1 MIGRKSILLALLSS
15 LAVGS
20 VALAQTTGNI
30 RGVVGDDTGAV
41 LPGASVTIS
50 SEALIGGTQSTTT
63 NNLGVYRFPSV
74 PVGTYVVQVSMDRF
88 DTFRVENVR
97 VGINVTASV
106 DVTLKLATMAET
118 VTVTGES
125 PVLDTTKAG
134 YSSSWKTELIE
145 ELPSNRN
152 MWEWMQVSPGI
163 SASRPD
169 GQSSRV
175 QAFGSGN
182 QSNAWNVDGIEVTS
196 PDTGSSWWWVNPDLI
211 EEVEVMGVGVP
222 AEYGNALGAVLN
234 VVTKGGG
241 NEFKG
246 GANYFFQNDSLT
258 ATNVTKDGFGFGRKT
273 YRDVTAHIGGPI
285 AKDRVWFLGAI
296 QHNRDA
302 STPPGI
308 DPALAP
314 TNESDRFDF
323 KLSAQLSDKHKLDG
337 LVHGE
342 IWYFPYTLDPF
353 ITPSATGAEGGN
365 NPAWKVGLTST
376 LSNSTLM
383 EFKYAGWWGDDLYES
398 ITGST
403 AEPIIDY
410 SPPGGGA
417 TTYSGGLYYPWE
429 YVQWR
434 HQFDGK
440 VTKYA
445 EDFLGS
451 QHDFKFG
458 VQYSYGLADTRIR
471 LSETGSYIYHY
482 AGAYYD
488 YVYRVEQQPY
498 TYGGTSNSLGFFLDD
513 SVTVGDRLTLNLGVR
528 YDRSRGTIPPSER
541 LTVPGFEPTG
551 DSVPGAEGLI
561 SWDTVSPRV
570 GFAFQADPEGRSVI
584 RGSFG
589 LFYDKNVMGNW
600 DGQVS
605 ERPPW
610 NYYAPNPET
619 GEFDTF
625 AFQYEFAQDV
635 FNYELDPPRMLQY
648 SMGYEHQLSSNMSAG
663 VEYIYKD
670 VEDFIG
676 WDILGG
682 SYEPVPFTDPFTGNQ
697 FTLLNQLEEPTV
709 QKGNGPELPEDVL
722 QYLSEKPRYESTYH
736 GLFLTFNK
744 RFSNG
749 WGLTSSYT
757 WSRSEG
763 LIPNP
768 LSQVQQEPLYAVR
781 SGSNPNNFIN
791 ARGRLQGDRPH
802 MFRLQ
807 GVFQLPWEILFSTSV
822 NFSSGAPFNRQIRL
836 FNLGVPGGTPVIME
850 PTGSSDDLR
859 RSPFKNLDFRVGRR
873 IPLGGDVVLRLDATL
888 LNAFNN
894 DAELYFSTLQLD
906 EGEEFSPSEWV
917 LPRRLMLR
925 VVVEF

>member
-1 MIGRKSILLALLSS
+1 MSRRAIVLLAVFSS
-15 LAVGS
+15 LASAGF
-20 VALAQTTGNI
+20 AQTTGNI
-30 RGVVGDDTGAV
+30 RGVVSDETGAV
-41 LPGASVTIS
+41 LPGASVTIAS
-50 SEALIGGTQSTTT
+50 DALIGGPQTATT

-74 PVGTYVVQVSMDRF
+74 AVGTYVVEVSLDGF
-88 DTFRVENVR
+88 ETLRVEGVR
-97 VGINVTASV
+97 VGINATATV
-106 DVTLKLATMAET
+106 DAALKLKTVAET
-118 VTVTGES
+118 VTVSGEA

-134 YSSSWKTELIE
+134 FSSNWKTELIE

-152 MWEWMQVSPGI
+152 MWEWMQVSPGV

-175 QAFGSGN
+175 VAFGSGN

-241 NEFKG
+241 NEFRG
-246 GANYFFQNDSLT
+246 GANYFLQTDSLT
-258 ATNVTKDGFGFGRKT
+258 ASNVTQDGFGFGRKT
-273 YRDVTAHIGGPI
+273 YRDVTANLGGPI
-285 AKDRVWFLGAI
+285 AKDRVWFMGAM

-323 KLSAQLSDKHKLDG
+323 KMSAQLTDKHRLDG
-337 LVHGE
+337 LVHHE
-342 IWYFPYTLDPF
+342 IWYFPYTLDPV
-353 ITPSATGAEGGN
+353 IAPSATGAEGGT
-365 NPAWKVGLTST
+365 NPAWKLGLTSVF
-376 LSNSTLM
+376 SDSTLF
-383 EFKYAGWWGDDLYES
+383 EAKYAGWWGDDLYES

-403 AEPIIDY
+403 EEPIIDY

-434 HQFDGK
+434 HQFDSK

-445 EDFLGS
+445 ESFLGA

-458 VQYSYGLADTRIR
+458 VQYSYGLADTNIR
-471 LSETGSYIYHY
+471 LSEVGSYIYHY

-488 YVYRVEQQPY
+488 YLYRVEQQPY
-498 TYGGTSNSLGFFLDD
+498 TYGGTSTNLGFFLDD

-541 LTVPGFEPTG
+541 LSVPGFEPTG
-551 DSVPGAEGLI
+551 ESVPGAEGLI
-561 SWDTVSPRV
+561 NWNTVSPRG
-570 GFAFQADPEGRSVI
+570 GFALQMDREGRSVL
-584 RGSFG
+584 RGSLG

-605 ERPPW
+605 ERPPFD
-610 NYYAPNPET
+610 YYAFNPDT

-625 AFQYEFAQDV
+625 AFQYEFAKDV
-635 FNYELDPPRMLQY
+635 FNYDLDPPKMVQY
-648 SMGYEHQLSSNMSAG
+648 SLGYERELGNDLSAG
-663 VEYIYKD
+663 VEYVYKD
-670 VEDFIG
+670 VEGFIG

-697 FTLLNQLEEPTV
+697 LTLLNQLEEPTV

-722 QYLSEKPRYESTYH
+722 QILGEQPRYESTYH
-736 GLFLTFNK
+736 GLFFTFNK

-763 LIPNP
+763 LLPNA
-768 LSQVQQEPLYAVR
+768 LSQSQQEPLYAVR
-781 SGSNPNNFIN
+781 TGSNPNNLIN

-807 GVFQLPWEILFSTSV
+807 GVFQLPWELLFSASL

-836 FNLGVPGGTPVIME
+836 FNLGVPGGTTVIME
-850 PTGSSDDLR
+850 PSGSTDALR
-859 RSPFKNLDFRVGRR
+859 RSSFKNVDFRVGRR
-873 IPLGGDVVLRLDATL
+873 VALSERVSLRLDATL
-888 LNAFNN
+888 LNAFND
-894 DAELYFSTLQLD
+894 DAELFFSTLQLD

-925 VVVEF
+925 VGVEF